1 MINTDTRP
9 AVDGRRPVP
18 ERAGRKQWI
27 ALVVLMLPVLLVSV
41 DNTVLNVALPAI
53 SKSLE
58 PSGAGLLWIVDI
70 YPLVLAGLLVSMGSL
85 ADRIGRR
92 RLLMIGSIGFAI
104 VSVFAAFSPTT
115 ELLILARALLGV
127 FGAMLMPSTLSL
139 LRSIFIN
146 RDQRRLA
153 IAVWASAFGAG
164 SALGPIV
171 GGVLLANWW
180 WGSVF
185 LIAVPVLIPLVIL
198 TPILIPE
205 SKDPKPGRIDVLSI
219 LLSFAAMA
227 PIVFGIKELA
237 TEGFNAL
244 GIASVL
250 VGVASGIWFVRRQL
264 RRDDP
269 MLDVRLFTRSAFS
282 GAVLVNLFSVI
293 ALVGGLFFVAQHL
306 QLVLGLDPLEAGLI
320 LLPGSVAMIIAGLVI
335 VPIARRVRASIVV
348 PIGLLISAGGY
359 AAVALMSDNLSAAT
373 MMCAFIALGVGIG
386 AAETVSNEIIL
397 SSAPANKAGAASAV
411 SETAYELGAVLGTA
425 ILGTLITASY
435 RAAVVLPDGLAA
447 EQARAA
453 GETLG
458 GAVAV
463 ADGLP
468 ASQAEALLE
477 SARHAFD
484 SGVGVTAWIGVA
496 LVLTAA
502 VIAAVSLGRA
512 SEDAS
517 TR

>member
-1 MINTDTRP
+1 MITDARF
-9 AVDGRRPVP
+9 ARAGRRNVP
-18 ERAGRKQWI
+18 ERAGRRQWI

-53 SKSLE
+53 SKALE

-139 LRSIFIN
+139 LRSIFVN

-153 IAVWASAFGAG
+153 IAVWASGFGAG
-164 SALGPIV
+164 SALGPII

-237 TEGFNAL
+237 TEGVTTL

-250 VGVASGIWFVRRQL
+250 VGLASGVWFVRRQL
-264 RRDDP
+264 GRDDP

-320 LLPGSVAMIIAGLVI
+320 LLPGSVAMIVAGLVI

-373 MMCAFIALGVGIG
+373 MMCAFIALGAGIG

-447 EQARAA
+447 EEARAA

-463 ADGLP
+463 AEGLP
-468 ASQAEALLE
+468 ASQAEVLLE

-496 LVLTAA
+496 LVLSAA
-502 VIAAVSLGRA
+502 VIAALSLGRA